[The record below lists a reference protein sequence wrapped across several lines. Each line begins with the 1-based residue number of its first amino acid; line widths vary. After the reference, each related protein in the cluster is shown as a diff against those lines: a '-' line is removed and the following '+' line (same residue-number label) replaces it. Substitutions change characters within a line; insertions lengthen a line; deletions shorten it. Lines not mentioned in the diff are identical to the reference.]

1 MWHCSLGSE
10 MFPHTVDHWE
20 YSKLHLESVLHRKI
34 HTQHKFSIHLQIT
47 LTETGC
53 VELMMVPSVATT
65 ESSIP

>member
-20 YSKLHLESVLHRKI
+20 YSERHLESALYDKL

-53 VELMMVPSVATT
+53 DTLMIVPLVAATD
-65 ESSIP
+65 SSIP